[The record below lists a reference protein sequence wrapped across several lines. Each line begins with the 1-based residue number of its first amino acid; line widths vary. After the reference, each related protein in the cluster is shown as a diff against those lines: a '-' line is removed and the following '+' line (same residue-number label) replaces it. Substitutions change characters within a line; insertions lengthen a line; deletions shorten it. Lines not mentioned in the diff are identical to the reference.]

1 MIFASFGI
9 QEVDNAVMRD
19 QKSSRTD
26 AASATQSRI
35 THHAS
40 RITYHASRITFYPP
54 RITDIFVIYFD
65 LAFTQSH
72 VIIGVT
78 STRTC
83 PNLPPQGCKR

>member
-1 MIFASFGI
+1 MISASFGI
-9 QEVDNAVMRD
+9 QEVDNTVMRD

-40 RITYHASRITFYPP
+40 